1 MELPLKR
8 YPIQVELNDSMECY
22 KQPVT
27 CQLMLMTTLS
37 DWRMK
42 KADTT
47 GAAKSVKQTHHVGS
61 S

>member
-42 KADTT
+42 KADTI
-47 GAAKSVKQTHHVGS
+47 GAAKSVK
-61 S
+61 